1 MKFTNIYDMSNQ
13 LINQTSPYLLQ
24 HANNPVNWH
33 AWTEHALEAARN
45 QNKPILLSIGYAAC
59 HWCHVM
65 ERESFENDGIA
76 EIMNK
81 HFVCIKVDREERPDL
96 DKIYQIAHQMLTQ
109 RPGGWPLT
117 IALTPDGHAPF
128 FAGTYFPAEARYNM
142 PGFGELLEKISAHFH
157 ENSEKLTDYHLS
169 FNQALEKLNPQSSAS
184 KIPDPLTALAHAS
197 AHLAKQYDSEF
208 GGFGDAPKF
217 PHPTQ
222 LELLLVAA
230 RHPNLTNLVKQTQS
244 AKTAAEMP
252 AQMVT
257 NTLAHMAQGG
267 LFDHLGGGFFRY
279 SIDRKWQIPHFE
291 KMLYD
296 NAQLLNL
303 YCDGYHLFG
312 NAQYAHAAMATAQ
325 WVVVDMQQSDG
336 GYASTLDADSEGE
349 EGKYYVWSE
358 TDLRAILAE
367 NEYSVL
373 ENYFGLYGEANFEGS
388 WHFNRNPETDFELLA
403 NNPETGH
410 EIERAW
416 SAAKSKLLAIRNAR
430 IRPALD
436 DKILTAWNGLMI
448 KGMAKAGRVLQQP
461 EFIQS
466 AQIAADFVRDNM
478 WQDRSHEMS
487 GEGRM
492 LAAYSQGKAH
502 LNGYL
507 DDYAFMLDGLIELL
521 ESSWRSADLEF
532 ATAICDAM
540 LARFEDQENGGF
552 FFTSHD
558 HEKLLCRQKYG
569 ADDAIPSGNGAAIL
583 GLLKLGNL
591 LGESK
596 YLQSAETALSLF
608 ADDLEHHPSV
618 NGLMTIALQHL
629 GDQHTTVI
637 IRGDD
642 APNQNATVQ
651 KWRRFC
657 NAQYQ
662 PLTHIFAIEKDAK
675 NLPPTLALRKAG
687 KTTVAYVCKGNR
699 CTPAITSLQEL
710 KKQFSPD

>member
-1 MKFTNIYDMSNQ
+1 MPNQ
-13 LINQTSPYLLQ
+13 LIHQTSPYLLQ
-24 HANNPVNWH
+24 HANNPVDWH
-33 AWTEHALEAARN
+33 AWTEPALAAARA

-65 ERESFENDGIA
+65 ERESFENDAIA

-128 FAGTYFPAEARYNM
+128 FAGTYFPAEPRYNM

-157 ENSEKLTDYHLS
+157 ENSEKLAGYHVS

-184 KIPDPLTALAHAS
+184 RIPDPLTALARATS
-197 AHLAKQYDSEF
+197 ALAKQYDREF

-222 LELLLVAA
+222 LELLLVVA
-230 RHPNLTNLVKQTQS
+230 RYPNLAKQTQS
-244 AKTAAEMP
+244 AVAASKTAA
-252 AQMVT
+252 QMAR
-257 NTLAHMAQGG
+257 NTLTHMAQGG

-279 SIDRKWQIPHFE
+279 SVDRKWQIPHFE

-303 YCDGYHLFG
+303 YCDGYRLFG
-312 NAQYAHAAMATAQ
+312 DAQYADAAMATAQ
-325 WVVVDMQQSDG
+325 WVAVDMQQPDG

-358 TDLRAILAE
+358 TDLRAILAQD
-367 NEYSVL
+367 EYALL

-388 WHFNRNPETDFELLA
+388 WHFNMNPEMSPETDLESSARHAEKTL
-403 NNPETGH
+403 H
-410 EIERAW
+410 
-416 SAAKSKLLAIRNAR
+416 AAKSKLLKIRDAR
-430 IRPALD
+430 IRPGLD
-436 DKILTAWNGLMI
+436 DKILSAWNGLMI
-448 KGMAKAGRVLQQP
+448 KGMAKAGRVLAQP

-466 AQIAADFVRDNM
+466 AQIAADFVRENM
-478 WQDRSHEMS
+478 WQDAKADRSQA
-487 GEGRM
+487 GRM

-540 LARFEDQENGGF
+540 LARFEDRENGGF

-591 LGESK
+591 LGEPK
-596 YLQSAETALSLF
+596 YLRSAEAALSLF
-608 ADDLEHHPSV
+608 ADDLERHPSV

-629 GDQHTTVI
+629 GDQHATVI
-637 IRGDD
+637 IRGGD
-642 APNQNATVQ
+642 ASDQSTSVEQ
-651 KWRRFC
+651 WMQFC
-657 NAQYQ
+657 YDQYQ

-687 KTTVAYVCKGNR
+687 KTTTAYICRGSH
-699 CTPAITSLQEL
+699 CTPPITSLRALQ
-710 KKQFSPD
+710 KQFGAT